1 MCINN
6 FLLMLFLNIF
16 LLVKFYRALQGF
28 KKKKFRTTSVYYFL
42 ESKIVSDKI
51 STTVKIWKWSILV
64 LCTAQ
69 KMCCFYF
76 SENFILQIV
85 AECLML
91 FNTLPVYCLFVFIA
105 GLFILGRTGSS
116 WLCVGLL

>member
-28 KKKKFRTTSVYYFL
+28 KKKFPNYFSVYFL

-51 STTVKIWKWSILV
+51 STTVKIWKWEYFGIMY
-64 LCTAQ
+64 CT
-69 KMCCFYF
+69 KNVHFLFFRKFYF
-76 SENFILQIV
+76 ANS
-85 AECLML
+85 C
-91 FNTLPVYCLFVFIA
+91 
-105 GLFILGRTGSS
+105 
-116 WLCVGLL
+116 